1 MSELDYESSQLKEKV
16 AMQDLQTLVG
26 KELKNG
32 PRTEDDLLKV
42 IPGAKYDELIKV
54 LKNMLFLKL
63 ITKEGYPV
71 VYSLS
76 KEIQEGLTEKKKLS
90 ENDKNQLKVAVL
102 IESKANDKGEL
113 RKAMEQIA
121 DALKKDEN
129 YYIYSLDIAEIILH
143 DDLFSTYISAEVSC
157 STLGSLFRLI
167 YYYGATSVE
176 ILRPEKLN
184 VTIGDLQQTSQVITD
199 MTHGYAQMIFQLKQ
213 ENAELSKL
221 RR

>member
-1 MSELDYESSQLKEKV
+1 MSELDYESSQLKEKI
-16 AMQDLQTLVG
+16 AMQDLQILVG

>member
-1 MSELDYESSQLKEKV
+1 
-16 AMQDLQTLVG
+16 
-26 KELKNG
+26 
-32 PRTEDDLLKV
+32 
-42 IPGAKYDELIKV
+42 
-54 LKNMLFLKL
+54 MLFLKL

>member
-1 MSELDYESSQLKEKV
+1 MTELDYESSQLKEKV

>member
-1 MSELDYESSQLKEKV
+1 MSELDYESSQLKEKI

-76 KEIQEGLTEKKKLS
+76 KEIQEGLIEKKKLS

-102 IESKANDKGEL
+102 IEYKANDKGEL

-157 STLGSLFRLI
+157 STLGSLF
-167 YYYGATSVE
+167 
-176 ILRPEKLN
+176 
-184 VTIGDLQQTSQVITD
+184 
-199 MTHGYAQMIFQLKQ
+199 
-213 ENAELSKL
+213 
-221 RR
+221 

>member
-76 KEIQEGLTEKKKLS
+76 KEIQEGLIEKKKLS

>member
-1 MSELDYESSQLKEKV
+1 MSELDYESSQLKEKI